1 MLKKAYNTGQ
11 HKGYGKQRPIK
22 SLTQT
27 NGTSKAHHSS
37 RVRGRHS
44 TRSVQ
49 LPHIPP
55 IFFVPVHQPNQMFL
69 MSRKDT
75 TLLSFFVCGGCTNK
89 MGTWK
94 IMEHVH
100 STVLL
105 DTAIVKYHLSIP
117 HKHITANICQAH
129 SLNNQCWNCVVRFLI
144 PPWLQSS
151 HSEKHML
158 FRSWI

>member
-1 MLKKAYNTGQ
+1 MFKKAYNTGQ

-75 TLLSFFVCGGCTNK
+75 TLLSFFLCGGCTNK

-94 IMEHVH
+94 IMEHIH
-100 STVLL
+100 STALL
-105 DTAIVKYHLSIP
+105 DTAMRRISPFHSP
-117 HKHITANICQAH
+117 QAH
-129 SLNNQCWNCVVRFLI
+129 NS
-144 PPWLQSS
+144 
-151 HSEKHML
+151 KHMSSPFTQQSVQKL
-158 FRSWI
+158 CGQILNSALTTIQSK